1 MKTLTFL
8 IVLTINI
15 SFAFSQT
22 VNNNSEQEAILTDT
36 SSAKLSSDSLNI
48 SQMVT
53 AQINAAR
60 EKEENESQLTA
71 KKDNDLA
78 IINPTPNSP
87 SFISE
92 LERQLSISPDLF
104 LKILIL
110 TSAAFLASLIIVIRR
125 RKAKKLTYTDNSLK
139 GNIKLMREE
148 NIRIQ
153 GNSKLSLVRNR
164 LSDSTPEYNLTNES
178 ISSSAKKL
186 NISKDE
192 ILLAQKLKRM
202 R

>member
-8 IVLTINI
+8 IVITINI
-15 SFAFSQT
+15 SFVLSQT
-22 VNNNSEQEAILTDT
+22 VNNNSAQEGISTDT
-36 SSAKLSSDSLNI
+36 SSSEKSSDTLNI
-48 SQMVT
+48 SQIVM

-60 EKEENESQLTA
+60 KKEENRNQLATN
-71 KKDNDLA
+71 KDNDLA
-78 IINPTPNSP
+78 LINPTQNSP
-87 SFISE
+87 GFISE
-92 LERQLSISPDLF
+92 LERQLSISPDVF

-110 TSAAFLASLIIVIRR
+110 TSAALLAAIIIVIRR
-125 RKAKKLTYTDNSLK
+125 RRARKSIKPENNLK

-148 NIRIQ
+148 NIRVQ
-153 GNSKLSLVRNR
+153 GNSKLSSVRNR
-164 LSDSTPEYNLTNES
+164 LSDRTPEYNLTNES
-178 ISSSAKKL
+178 ISSSARKL

>member
-8 IVLTINI
+8 IVITINI
-15 SFAFSQT
+15 SFVLSQT
-22 VNNNSEQEAILTDT
+22 VNNNSAQEGISTDT
-36 SSAKLSSDSLNI
+36 SSSEKSSDTLNI
-48 SQMVT
+48 SQIVM

-60 EKEENESQLTA
+60 KKEENRNQLATN
-71 KKDNDLA
+71 KDNDLA
-78 IINPTPNSP
+78 LINPTQNSP
-87 SFISE
+87 GFISE
-92 LERQLSISPDLF
+92 LERQLSISPDVF

-110 TSAAFLASLIIVIRR
+110 TSAALLAAIIIVIRR
-125 RKAKKLTYTDNSLK
+125 RARKSIKPENNLK

-148 NIRIQ
+148 NIRVQ
-153 GNSKLSLVRNR
+153 GNSKLSSVRNR
-164 LSDSTPEYNLTNES
+164 LSDRTPEYNLTNES
-178 ISSSAKKL
+178 ISSSARKL